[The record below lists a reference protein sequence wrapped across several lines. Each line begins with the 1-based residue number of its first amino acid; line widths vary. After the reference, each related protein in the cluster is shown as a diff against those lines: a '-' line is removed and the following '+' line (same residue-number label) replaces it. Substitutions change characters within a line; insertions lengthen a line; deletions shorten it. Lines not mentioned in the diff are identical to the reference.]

1 MKFEPVGASI
11 ELGGYYYWTGST
23 DTIELNHTF
32 DDILTYGGIYHL
44 MSHPAIIDWEN
55 DVYPW
60 VHLEHIS
67 NRKNIWYV
75 GFGHLYAY
83 HFIQS
88 AYQNMNL
95 HSSDDNLQLPHNF
108 LVYQNYP
115 NPFNP
120 VTTLR
125 YDLPEDA
132 MVNITIYDMMGRVV
146 SNLVSSQQR
155 AGYKSIQWN
164 ATNKQ
169 GQPVSA
175 GVYLYKIQAGDFVD
189 TKKMILLK

>member
-1 MKFEPVGASI
+1 
-11 ELGGYYYWTGST
+11 
-23 DTIELNHTF
+23 
-32 DDILTYGGIYHL
+32 

-83 HFIQS
+83 RFIQS
-88 AYQNMNL
+88 AYPNMDL
-95 HSSDDNLQLPHNF
+95 ESSDVNLQLPHNF

-120 VTTLR
+120 ITTLR
-125 YDLPEDA
+125 YNLPHDKFVSITVHDLLG
-132 MVNITIYDMMGRVV
+132 NVV
-146 SNLVSSQQR
+146 KNLVNSVKSS
-155 AGYKSIQWN
+155 GYNEALWD
-164 ATNKQ
+164 ATNNQ
-169 GQPVSA
+169 GQNVSG
-175 GVYLYKIQAGDFVD
+175 GVYLYSIETDEFKK
-189 TKKMILLK
+189 TKKMLFLK